1 MLLLSDIELTAI
13 EELLSNSYCTVMN
26 LSQPAATS
34 LSGLILILI
43 TLQQTFESS
52 KSVILENYHVVR
64 THVHVRVYQDI

>member
-26 LSQPAATS
+26 LSQSAATPS
-34 LSGLILILI
+34 LLILII
-43 TLQQTFESS
+43 LQQTFESS

-64 THVHVRVYQDI
+64 TYVHVCVYKGI